1 MKKLVPG
8 LLMSWVVLLAACALS
23 NLERTLS
30 PDHREF
36 LSRARYTIS
45 REERK
50 IFLNLPPSE
59 RDTFI
64 EDFWKKRDSDPDT
77 EENEFKTKYFE
88 RIDDANRLF
97 SAAGAPGWL
106 QDRGRI
112 YILLGPPDERE
123 TYPRG
128 ISLYTPPSEVWYYG
142 FFPINFIDYN
152 WTEDYILEPLSAMH
166 IALINEAQMG
176 RKPQFPKEK
185 GAFDFTLDV
194 RTIKPDEILVQATV
208 PYKQVWFL
216 TEEGVLKTTFK
227 LTLEITELDEKQQE
241 KGKVREDGK
250 DFPLLFKE
258 TDWLEIVGK
267 FYVMELPVSGL
278 PKGTYSLLVQIKN
291 EGDGSLV
298 YKKHIFTL

>member
-1 MKKLVPG
+1 
-8 LLMSWVVLLAACALS
+8 MSGMLLLAACALS
-23 NLERTLS
+23 SLEKTLS

-45 REERK
+45 KEERK
-50 IFLNLPPSE
+50 IFLNLPLFE

-77 EENEFKTKYFE
+77 DVNEFKTQYFE
-88 RIDDANRLF
+88 RIEDANRLF

-112 YILLGPPDERE
+112 YILLGPPDNRE

-128 ISLYTPPSEVWYYG
+128 RSLYTPPSEIWYYG
-142 FFPINFIDYN
+142 MFPIYFVDHN
-152 WTEDYILEPLSAMH
+152 WTDDYILEPLSAMQ

-176 RKPQFPKEK
+176 RKPQFPKKK
-185 GAFDFTLDV
+185 GGFDFSLDV
-194 RTIKPDEILVQATV
+194 RRTKPDQILVRAIV

-227 LTLEITELDEKQQE
+227 VTLEITELDEKQQE
-241 KGKVREDGK
+241 KGKVREERR

-258 TDWLEIVGK
+258 KDWLELAGK
-267 FYVMELPVSGL
+267 SYVMEFSVSGL
-278 PKGTYSLLVQIKN
+278 PQGTYSLLVQIRN
-291 EGDGSLV
+291 AGDGSLI

>member
-1 MKKLVPG
+1 MSVI
-8 LLMSWVVLLAACALS
+8 LLLTSCALS
-23 NLERTLS
+23 SLERTLT

-77 EENEFKTKYFE
+77 DVNEFKTQYFE
-88 RIDDANRLF
+88 RIEDANRLF

-112 YILLGPPDERE
+112 YILLGPPDNRE

-128 ISLYTPPSEVWYYG
+128 RSLYTPPSEIWYYG
-142 FFPINFIDYN
+142 MFPIYFVDHN
-152 WTEDYILEPLSAMH
+152 WTDDYILEPLSAMQ

-176 RKPQFPKEK
+176 RKPQFPKKK
-185 GAFDFTLDV
+185 GGFDFSLDV
-194 RTIKPDEILVQATV
+194 RRTKPDQILVRAIV

-227 LTLEITELDEKQQE
+227 VTLEITELDEKQQE
-241 KGKVREDGK
+241 KGKVREERR

-258 TDWLEIVGK
+258 KDWLELAGK
-267 FYVMELPVSGL
+267 SYVMEFSVSGL
-278 PKGTYSLLVQIKN
+278 PQGTYSLLVQIRN
-291 EGDGSLV
+291 AGDGSLI